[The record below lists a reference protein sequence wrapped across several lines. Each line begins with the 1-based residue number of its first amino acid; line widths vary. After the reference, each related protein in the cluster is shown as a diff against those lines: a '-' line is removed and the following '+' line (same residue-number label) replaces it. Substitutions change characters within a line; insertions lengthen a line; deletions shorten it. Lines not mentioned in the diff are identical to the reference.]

1 MRVLVLKPFREK
13 GKPRVYRPGQYID
26 VSKERMERINTHDT
40 FLVEA
45 KAKAKPQKTG
55 E

>member
-1 MRVLVLKPFREK
+1 MRALVLKPFREQ
-13 GKPRVYRPGQYID
+13 GKPRVYKQGQYID

-45 KAKAKPQKTG
+45 KAKPQKAG